1 MPEPSRKVPARFSYQ
16 GLRQLIREKVT
27 LWLEGLIFRLARPD
41 ALVYLAFFG
50 LITGFLAGG
59 VIVLFRLL
67 VEGAQ
72 DYLLPGFGPENYEAL
87 PLVQQFLFPVIAS
100 TLLALIFYKFSN
112 GIRVLGVA
120 RVMERVAYHQGYL
133 TLRGFLLQFAGA
145 ALAIIGGHSV
155 GREGP
160 HAYLG
165 AGISS
170 LVGQLLKLPNNSIR
184 TLVASGAAAGIAA
197 SFNTPLAGVIFAL
210 EVIMM
215 EYALNSFIPVMLAA
229 VVATALSNAVLGGEP
244 AFSMPDLPAISLAE
258 LPVVLLLGFIVGTCA
273 ALFNHILTTITTRT
287 QKYAIWWRIFVA
299 GLLVALLGV
308 LQPEVLG
315 IGYDTVNATLIGEF
329 TLGFLL
335 MLACMKILATSVS
348 VGLGI
353 PGGMIGPAF
362 FVGATLG
369 GAVGFL
375 AIFLYGDSSGQVG
388 TYALLGM
395 GAMMGAS
402 LQAPLAALTAIME
415 LTYSPGII
423 MPGMLA
429 IVIAQ
434 LTASVLFNKKS
445 LFVTMLRAN
454 GLDYSI
460 NPVTQVL
467 RSVGVASVLDRNY
480 VRRDPVLGE
489 KEAEGLAKSKARWII
504 VNNKE
509 GMASSLMPLSE
520 FIKYLHI
527 KQQNTHETEA
537 EVVEADSKEIN
548 LLEIPAKRL
557 SLVPISL
564 QANLLQAHERFV
576 QGDEALY
583 VVFREGKVN
592 AHSLIYG
599 VLTKDAVERAY
610 LPEISTVGRT

>member
-1 MPEPSRKVPARFSYQ
+1 MANSQAPKAGISRWR
-16 GLRQLIREKVT
+16 LRVKQTFNR
-27 LWLEGLIFRLARPD
+27 WLEGLIFRLARPD
-41 ALVYLAFFG
+41 ALLYLAVFG

-67 VEGAQ
+67 VEKTQ
-72 DYLLPGFGPENYEAL
+72 DYLLPGTGPENYEAL
-87 PLVQQFLFPVIAS
+87 PFLQQFLFPVIAS
-100 TLLALIFYKFSN
+100 VLMALLFYKFSR
-112 GIRVLGVA
+112 GIKVLGVA

-133 TLRGFLLQFAGA
+133 TLRGFLIQFIGA
-145 ALAIIGGHSV
+145 AFAIIGGHSV

-170 LVGQLLKLPNNSIR
+170 LFGQLFKLPNNSIR

-244 AFSMPDLPAISLAE
+244 AFTMPDLPAISLHE
-258 LPVVLLLGFIVGTCA
+258 LPVVLVLGLVIGTFA
-273 ALFNHILTTITTRT
+273 ALFNHILTYITSKT
-287 QKYAIWWRIFVA
+287 QRFDIWWRMLVA
-299 GLLVALLGV
+299 GVLVSLIGM

-315 IGYDTVNATLIGEF
+315 IGYDTVNAALIGEF
-329 TLGFLL
+329 ALYYLLSLAFL
-335 MLACMKILATSVS
+335 KILATSVS
-348 VGLGI
+348 VGLGV

-362 FVGATLG
+362 FIGATLG
-369 GAVGFL
+369 GAVGFI
-375 AIFLYGDSSGQVG
+375 ATQLYGDEHLQIGS
-388 TYALLGM
+388 YALLGM

-434 LTASVLFNKKS
+434 LTASEIFNKKS

-467 RSVGVASVLDRNY
+467 RSVGVASVLDRKF
-480 VRRDPVLGE
+480 VRCDPLLTQQDAATLLE
-489 KEAEGLAKSKARWII
+489 KDINWLI
-504 VNNKE
+504 VNNADGKV
-509 GMASSLMPLSE
+509 ASLMPIAEL
-520 FIKYLHI
+520 IKYLHV
-527 KQQNTHETEA
+527 KQQDDTS
-537 EVVEADSKEIN
+537 VEDIH
-548 LLEIPAKRL
+548 LLEIPAKRF
-557 SLVPISL
+557 SLAAISL
-564 QANLLQAHERFV
+564 RANLLQAHERFV

-583 VVFREGKVN
+583 VVFRETRVD
-592 AHSLIYG
+592 ASSLIYG
-599 VLTKDAVERAY
+599 VLTQEAVEGAY
-610 LPEISTVGRT
+610 RPESVGSNLFNR